1 MRPIKTSFVVLFMFG
16 AVSLLLMS
24 CSDEETSCTQVDWV
38 GIYEGT
44 STITENGATN
54 SDLPTTATVTE
65 NGTDFINVSLEV
77 DFGGGTTESLEL
89 AGVEA
94 NNCSISLDQAALTA
108 KLDLDGNNLNAEVTL
123 ELFGV
128 TQTVVFTG
136 SK

>member
-1 MRPIKTSFVVLFMFG
+1 MKALKTSFLVLIMFS
-16 AVSLLLMS
+16 AVSLLMMS
-24 CSDEETSCTQVDWV
+24 CGDEEATCSQVDWV

-44 STITENGATN
+44 ATITENGATN

-77 DFGGGTTESLEL
+77 DFGGGTTESSEL

-94 NNCSISLDQAALTA
+94 NGCSISLDQAALTA
-108 KLDLDGNNLNAEVTL
+108 QLDLDGNNLSAEVTL
-123 ELFGV
+123 DIFGV
-128 TQTVVFTG
+128 IQTVVFAG